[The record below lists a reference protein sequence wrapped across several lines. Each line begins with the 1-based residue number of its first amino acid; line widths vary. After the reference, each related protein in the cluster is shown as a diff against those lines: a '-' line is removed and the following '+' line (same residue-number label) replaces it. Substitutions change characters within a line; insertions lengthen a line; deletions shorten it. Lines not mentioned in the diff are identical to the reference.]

1 MLGVVCRL
9 RVQTALRQTRSTVM
23 LGAVCRL
30 RVRPLSVAAHT
41 KKTSRAAPPLTGN
54 ALTRYVGR
62 KDRPIHLALFRMPS
76 IASVASVA
84 PVAPVARVASA
95 SPVAASRASVAYT
108 SKCEGTRCTA
118 SAYLNKKKYKT
129 RRRRGKEGEEEEED
143 EGRTE
148 KGEDAKCGMSV
159 WRVA

>member
-1 MLGVVCRL
+1 MLGAVCKL

-62 KDRPIHLALFRMPS
+62 KDRPTHLALFRMPS

-84 PVAPVARVASA
+84 PVAPVAPVARVASA
-95 SPVAASRASVAYT
+95 SPVAASRASAAYT

-129 RRRRGKEGEEEEED
+129 RRRRGKEGEEEEEED

-148 KGEDAKCGMSV
+148 KGEDAKCG
-159 WRVA
+159 